1 MGAIDNF
8 QALMK
13 KSEGLARAAR
23 YEVVLIPPFDND
35 DEKNRN
41 VSLLCDSII
50 MPGHDLS
57 SASVKYGTAVE
68 TEMVTGHGYAGTIEA
83 TFYLDQDLDV
93 KSFFD
98 LWQESA
104 VDTKTN
110 TVTYYRNAEG
120 KFNYVGSMEIYQL
133 DAKSERTYGVMVEE
147 VYPTIIGGL
156 EYAYATVD
164 TVQLLSVSFQ
174 YRKWKEITDTKSGR
188 TEELIGTITEKLPG
202 NGVLTRAEI
211 LRKFS

>member
-1 MGAIDNF
+1 MGSINDF
-8 QALMK
+8 QALIREGK
-13 KSEGLARAAR
+13 GLARPAR
-23 YEVVLIPPFDND
+23 YEIVITPPFNNSN
-35 DEKNRN
+35 EKNRN
-41 VSLLCDSII
+41 VSLLCDTIK
-50 MPGHDLS
+50 MPGHDLQS
-57 SASVKYGTAVE
+57 STVRYGTAVE
-68 TEMVTGHGYAGTIEA
+68 TEMVTGHGYAGRIDA

-110 TVTYYRNAEG
+110 AVTYYRNAEG

-188 TEELIGTITEKLPG
+188 TEEFIGTITEKLPG

-211 LRKFS
+211 LRKFR